1 MLQEVLSQELS
12 MLETELIECDELGEV
27 MAAGVGCKNNS
38 CGGSCSSKSNTTI
51 G

>member
-38 CGGSCSSKSNTTI
+38 CTGSCSGTSTTTI

>member
-12 MLETELIECDELGEV
+12 TLETELIECDELGEV
-27 MAAGVGCKNNS
+27 MAAGVGCRSDS
-38 CGGSCSSKSNTTI
+38 CGGSCSGTSTVAK